1 MEFVLTILI
10 YGIIRQVF
18 FNVEVFSMPKFHLKK
33 FFGIFNYKNRKWQRL
48 SDFWFHAF
56 LILISHE
63 LVLILIE
70 RSIEQFADSLLVI
83 LSSLIGFKLIVV
95 VSGIAF
101 PN

>member
-1 MEFVLTILI
+1 MEIIFTIII

-48 SDFWFHAF
+48 SNSLFHVY

-63 LVLILIE
+63 LVFISCDRNIDQFFNSLLILI
-70 RSIEQFADSLLVI
+70 
-83 LSSLIGFKLIVV
+83 SSLIGFKLIIVV
-95 VSGIAF
+95 IAIRLSD
-101 PN
+101 